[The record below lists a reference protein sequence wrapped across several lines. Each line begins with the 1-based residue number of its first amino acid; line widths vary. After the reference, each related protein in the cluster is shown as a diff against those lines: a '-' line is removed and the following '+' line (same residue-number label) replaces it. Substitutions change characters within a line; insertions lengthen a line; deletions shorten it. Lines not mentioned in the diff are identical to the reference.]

1 MGYFTKSVMG
11 AFVAANMV
19 AAVGSYQG
27 VKEIAEN
34 PFLSQDEIERAISHR
49 QIDNL
54 SRVLLGDQGDVYTQ
68 YDMLG
73 IGVDDSLDAS
83 LSRFFGN
90 HVLNRQN
97 ITHTANKYRLPKI
110 VALVSMAATY
120 GGSYAGGLVGY
131 SAADIAA
138 E

>member
-1 MGYFTKSVMG
+1 MGRFTKSVMG

-34 PFLSQDEIERAISHR
+34 PFLSQDEIESAISHR
-49 QIDNL
+49 QTDNL

-68 YDMLG
+68 YDKLAIG
-73 IGVDDSLDAS
+73 IDDSIDAS

-90 HVLNRQN
+90 HVLNRHN
-97 ITHTANKYRLPKI
+97 ITHTDNKYRLPKI
-110 VALVSMAATY
+110 VALASFAATY
-120 GGSYAGGLVGY
+120 PGSYAGGLVGY
-131 SAADIAA
+131 GTADITA